1 MEKKDAK
8 AINIILIDDE
18 VDFST
23 TMVFWFKGKGY
34 NVEAFVNIEEAI
46 GKIKTAPP
54 DAVFVD
60 MIMPESDGISVIKR
74 IRQFNEK
81 IPIIIMSS
89 YIEDRRIDKT
99 VNLYGTSGAFYKG
112 DDFMKALKLLE
123 LAIKPGN

>member
-23 TMVFWFKGKGY
+23 TMAFWFKGKGY

-46 GKIKTAPP
+46 GKIKTNPP
-54 DAVFVD
+54 DVVFVD
-60 MIMPESDGISVIKR
+60 MIMPESDGVSVIKR

-89 YIEDRRIDKT
+89 YIEDRRIEKT
-99 VNLYGTSGAFYKG
+99 VNFYGTAGAFYKG
-112 DDFMKALKLLE
+112 DDFTEALKLLE